1 MLEEKSHPT
10 IRIRARADG
19 AIFVT
24 GRWKSTGHWTFGSRH
39 PSGYRSIT
47 LNHKT
52 YLVHRLIAEA
62 FFGNIPENAEVDHID
77 RDKSNNAVINLRIC
91 SHAMNMRNTSSADR
105 HGKLT
110 GTHKWENPKADKTEY
125 HRIYRSTHAGAAA
138 TRKARIRQDSKRKK
152 FYRKVHLNNGKAR
165 WLPIEMALA
174 FRKLPAAQR
183 TESVYFHMKQ
193 KDKPTNE
200 V

>member
-1 MLEEKSHPT
+1 MLEEKIHPT
-10 IRIRARADG
+10 LGIRARADG
-19 AIFVT
+19 ALFVT
-24 GRWKSTGHWTFGSRH
+24 GRWKSTGHWTFGSLH

-47 LNHKT
+47 LGQKT

-62 FFGNIPENAEVDHID
+62 FFGGIPVYKEVDHID
-77 RDKSNNAVINLRIC
+77 RNKSNNAVINLRIC

-125 HRIYRSTHAGAAA
+125 HRVYRSTPTGAAV
-138 TRKARIRQDSKRKK
+138 TRRGWVRQDSKHKE

-165 WLPIEMALA
+165 WLPIEMALE

-183 TESVYFHMKQ
+183 TENVYLHMKQ

-200 V
+200 A